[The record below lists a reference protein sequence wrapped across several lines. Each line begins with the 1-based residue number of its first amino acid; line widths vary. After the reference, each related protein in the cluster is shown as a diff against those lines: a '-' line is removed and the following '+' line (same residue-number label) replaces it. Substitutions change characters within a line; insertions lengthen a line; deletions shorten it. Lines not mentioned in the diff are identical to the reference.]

1 MPLRFCN
8 VTVRNAAIWRTTKL
22 FSRRLILMTIAMT
35 NIFKSKPACRFW
47 YYYVYL
53 CHDYL
58 EAIAINYV
66 VLATLVS
73 PLSINHDGFTTVL
86 FYNGNPS
93 IWKDGLHT
101 EMAPTHDFVHTCA
114 RLSHAILTV
123 KSFHWKP
130 RRPHPI
136 TEISPQGAIISK
148 VPWLRAVP

>member
-1 MPLRFCN
+1 MPLRLYN
-8 VTVRNAAIWRTTKL
+8 VTVRNAAIWRSTKL

-35 NIFKSKPACRFW
+35 NISKSKPACRFW

-101 EMAPTHDFVHTCA
+101 EMAPTHDFVHTCEHVHGCPMLFSQSSHSTGSQGGHIQSRKC
-114 RLSHAILTV
+114 RL
-123 KSFHWKP
+123 KGP
-130 RRPHPI
+130 
-136 TEISPQGAIISK
+136 
-148 VPWLRAVP
+148 